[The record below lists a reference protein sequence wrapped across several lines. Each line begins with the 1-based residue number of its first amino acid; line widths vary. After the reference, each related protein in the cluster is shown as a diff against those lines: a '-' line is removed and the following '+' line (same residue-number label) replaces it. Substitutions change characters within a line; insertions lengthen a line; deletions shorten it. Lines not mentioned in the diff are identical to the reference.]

1 MRKISWILKRHS
13 LLYSTRFRLLS
24 RNSSKS
30 EVASETYNSYNKAKD
45 IPEYYFEVNKEVFK
59 DVNFT
64 TDLEKAMHLA
74 CWLRKNI
81 KGGSGLSLSSDLA
94 LRTMLEGKGGV
105 CSDIS
110 QVYNNFCVI
119 NNLLVREWG
128 ITTIPFNKKYGGH
141 ATNEIF
147 SKELNKWVLIDVS
160 KCILFHR
167 IDNEKPLSV
176 LEVFQAKEQLRYDPF
191 LKEIKDDKQIKIYY
205 FGASATPF
213 LISKYK
219 NKVYD
224 KFLTKNS
231 SKLPVFIVHF
241 LVYLTGNSYHYKFPL
256 NDYRNMFKSTIS

>member
-1 MRKISWILKRHS
+1 M
-13 LLYSTRFRLLS
+13 YSTRFRLLS

-30 EVASETYNSYNKAKD
+30 EVASETYNSHNESKD
-45 IPEYYFEVNKEVFK
+45 IPDVYFEVNKKIFK
-59 DVNFT
+59 DVNFS
-64 TDLEKAMHLA
+64 TDLEKALHIA

-81 KGGSGLSLSSDLA
+81 KGGPGLSLSSGLA
-94 LRTMLEGKGGV
+94 LKTMLAGKGGV

-128 ITTIPFNKKYGGH
+128 ITIVPFNKKYGGH
-141 ATNEIF
+141 AANEVF

-160 KCILFHR
+160 KCISFY
-167 IDNEKPLSV
+167 INDKDNPLSV
-176 LEVFQAKEQLRYDPF
+176 LEVFQSHKDLKYNPF
-191 LKEIKDDKQIKIYY
+191 LREIKDDEQIKNYY
-205 FGASATPF
+205 FNLAATPF

-224 KFLTKNS
+224 KFLSRNS
-231 SKLPVFIVHF
+231 SKLPVFMVHF

-256 NDYRNMFKSTIS
+256 NDYRNMFKPSVS